1 MNQILSQKFLLA
13 GATSSLQGGR
23 PENQDDLGF
32 QETPLGFLLI
42 VCDGMGGGPGGKTA
56 SAIVKY
62 EFARAICECNPYAS
76 RVDSMKMATS
86 RAEEALE
93 LAMKHNPKLIGMGST
108 LVAILINEQSAM
120 IAHLGDSRC
129 YQVRNS
135 KIIFRTT
142 DHSLVSELVQN
153 KALTEEEARIS
164 PQSNVITR
172 ALGSTEN
179 HVPYIEERAYKK
191 GDRFVLCTDGVWG
204 IMPHKELSQRLTAY
218 QDTSTIVEKLSSE
231 IDQIGN
237 AKGGQHDNHT
247 LAIIEMHTDS
257 TLKEKMNTQ
266 TKIIVTVLA
275 ALLLFSI
282 ILNIVNMIKLSSRPQ
297 ASELNAATEEIERLK
312 SYQSLYTETDKDK
325 KAANQVVYDVIQE
338 NDLLRAKI
346 QQANERIS
354 SLESKI
360 ESLEK
365 NNNANSKAQTNNTK
379 QENKKPAKGVKVI
392 SPQEILNNIK
402 GQLFAMRDI
411 KDKEQEKVRKI
422 KMAHRNN
429 ILQLLDQFDAK
440 TNKKFI
446 NKTSEIRNELKDNG
460 IAMKIDQPNKDGFFP
475 STHLAKKRIDEI
487 IKQIDTLAKKI

>member
-1 MNQILSQKFLLA
+1 MNQILSQKFLLT
-13 GATSSLQGGR
+13 GAANSLQGGR
-23 PENQDDLGF
+23 PENQDNLGF

-62 EFARAICECNPYAS
+62 EFIRAISECNPYAS
-76 RVDSMKMATS
+76 RVDSIKMATS

-93 LAMKHNPKLIGMGST
+93 LAMRQNSNLIGMGST
-108 LVAILINEQSAM
+108 LVAILINEQSAV

-129 YQVRNS
+129 YQVRNG
-135 KIIFRTT
+135 KVVFRTT

-153 KALTEEEARIS
+153 KALTEEEARVS

-172 ALGSTEN
+172 ALGSTGN
-179 HVPYIEERAYKK
+179 HVPDIEERAYQK

-204 IMPHKELSQRLTAY
+204 IMPHKELSQRLTTY
-218 QDTSTIVEKLSSE
+218 QDTSTLVEKMSLE

-247 LAIIEMHTDS
+247 LAIFEVNTDS
-257 TLKEKMNTQ
+257 ILKDKMNTR
-266 TKIIVTVLA
+266 TKIIVAVLA

-282 ILNIVNMIKLSSRPQ
+282 ILNIVNIVKLASRPQ
-297 ASELNAATEEIERLK
+297 VSEMKAATEEIERLK

-325 KAANQVVYDVIQE
+325 KATNQVAYDAIQE
-338 NDLLRAKI
+338 NNLLRAKI

-354 SLESKI
+354 FLESKI
-360 ESLEK
+360 KNLE
-365 NNNANSKAQTNNTK
+365 NANINKND
-379 QENKKPAKGVKVI
+379 KKPVKVVNAT
-392 SPQEILNNIK
+392 SPQKILHDIK
-402 GQLFAMRDI
+402 SQLFAMRDA
-411 KDKEQEKVRKI
+411 KDKNHEKVSKI
-422 KMAHRNN
+422 KKAHRNN

-446 NKTSEIRNELKDNG
+446 SKTAEIRDELKENG
-460 IAMKIDQPNKDGFFP
+460 KAMLIDQPKDGFSS
-475 STHLAKKRIDEI
+475 STHVAKKKINEI
-487 IKQIDTLAKKI
+487 IKQIDTLEKKLK